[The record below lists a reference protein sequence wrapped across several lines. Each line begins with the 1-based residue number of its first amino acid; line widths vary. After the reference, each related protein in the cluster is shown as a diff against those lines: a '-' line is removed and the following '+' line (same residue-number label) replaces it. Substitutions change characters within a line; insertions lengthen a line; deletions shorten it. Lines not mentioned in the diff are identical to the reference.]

1 MKLNL
6 NVLVALVF
14 TSIAWQ
20 LINASVKDLDLQG
33 YRPKIPQR
41 PPEESRTVLIPNG
54 TVTVEGGRAALRAS
68 DGRVF
73 NIDAIPAGEYR
84 DIQIVNR
91 ELRSYTRVPAR
102 QSPEQCELLSRLTVV
117 PPQLKSP
124 DCNP

>member
-6 NVLVALVF
+6 SVLAALVF
-14 TSIAWQ
+14 TSVAWQ
-20 LINASVKDLDLQG
+20 LIKNTDLQG
-33 YRPKIPQR
+33 YRPTIPQI

-54 TVTVEGGRAALRAS
+54 TVTVEGGKAVLRAS

-84 DIQIVNR
+84 DIQIIDR
-91 ELRSYTRVPAR
+91 KLKSYNRVPSE
-102 QSPEQCELLSRLTVV
+102 QSPEQCEALSRLTIV